1 LNQLLPAG
9 NFPPSMKAAFISVC
23 WAVAIG
29 SLAVGA
35 EPAGG
40 DARPDADGFL
50 RHWLLFAPIYLE
62 EDTPGHESLDRN
74 QVAKEAALQPK
85 AGDKLRVQRRELV
98 WTGVQTKD
106 AVFDFNAALGE
117 QHDWTAGYL
126 VTYVHCDREMTGLNL
141 LVGHNDQARVYL
153 NGREVFRHELP
164 STLSKDSG
172 KVENVTLK
180 QGVNTIVFKVL
191 NEINNW
197 QACLR
202 FTDREGKPV
211 TGFTV
216 KLSP

>member
-1 LNQLLPAG
+1 
-9 NFPPSMKAAFISVC
+9 MKRAFLSLWCCAA
-23 WAVAIG
+23 ALG
-29 SLAVGA
+29 SLAAGA
-35 EPAGG
+35 EPGG
-40 DARPDADGFL
+40 DARPDADGYL
-50 RHWLLFAPIYLE
+50 RDWLLFAPIYLE
-62 EDTPGHESLDRN
+62 EDTPGHENLDQN
-74 QVAKEAALQPK
+74 QIANEAALQPRP
-85 AGDKLRVQRRELV
+85 GDKLRVQRRELT
-98 WTGVQTKD
+98 WTSVRAKD
-106 AVFDFNAALGE
+106 AVFDFNQVLGE

-126 VTYVHCDREMTGLNL
+126 VAYVVCDRELTGLNL

-180 QGVNTIVFKVL
+180 PGVNTIVFKVI